1 MKLSENHIYLKI
13 YHEIIFNNLINELEI
28 GTLKEEML
36 IYIIIPTLFP
46 KKTKYSLKFEEIFVK
61 MIAFVFDS

>member
-1 MKLSENHIYLKI
+1 
-13 YHEIIFNNLINELEI
+13 
-28 GTLKEEML
+28 ML